1 MMKFMNEWIK
11 TQIKNKCFMYINKEM
26 TGNDSSTP
34 INQGGK
40 MQIVPCECNY
50 FTLNYYE
57 IIEIVE
63 LCFEQ
68 YGKIYCGQ

>member
-1 MMKFMNEWIK
+1 
-11 TQIKNKCFMYINKEM
+11 M

-57 IIEIVE
+57 IIEIVK
-63 LCFEQ
+63 LCLNNT
-68 YGKIYCGQ
+68 GKYMMINKKSNLNQIK

>member
-1 MMKFMNEWIK
+1 
-11 TQIKNKCFMYINKEM
+11 MYINKEM